1 MREHTAGLA
10 CYVTEPR
17 WSPPQRLFDLDT
29 HHSLQVIPFE
39 TRLYAP
45 SYCVFANIRLSF
57 IVIRMVNWYTVIVT
71 HVDVNVLVVVRL
83 PEPYLMKQDY

>member
-1 MREHTAGLA
+1 MQFSGKYVVGLFLTYAGAHCRA

-39 TRLYAP
+39 TRLYARHIAFLRI
-45 SYCVFANIRLSF
+45 SGFLLLSSA
-57 IVIRMVNWYTVIVT
+57 WLTG
-71 HVDVNVLVVVRL
+71 
-83 PEPYLMKQDY
+83 K